1 FQALRIYIN
10 RELEELARTLAA
22 ALDLL
27 APGGRLAVISF
38 HSLEDRMV
46 KQCIVAAA
54 RPAAAHARL
63 PLRESEMPQPVLR
76 SLGRVLA
83 EDDEVSA
90 NARARSAV
98 LRVAERTQ
106 TPLPPEGGFAFVKIG
121 SLPGSDLA
129 PPPRRGG
136 KGGRR

>member
-1 FQALRIYIN
+1 
-10 RELEELARTLAA
+10 
-22 ALDLL
+22 
-27 APGGRLAVISF
+27 
-38 HSLEDRMV
+38 
-46 KQCIVAAA
+46 
-54 RPAAAHARL
+54 
-63 PLRESEMPQPVLR
+63 MPQPVLR

-83 EDDEVSA
+83 EDEEVAA

-98 LRVAERTQ
+98 LRVAERTA
-106 TPLPPEGGFAFVKIG
+106 TPLSAEGGMASVKIG

>member
-1 FQALRIYIN
+1 
-10 RELEELARTLAA
+10 
-22 ALDLL
+22 
-27 APGGRLAVISF
+27 LAVISF

-46 KQCIVAAA
+46 KQCIAAAA

-63 PLRESEMPQPVLR
+63 PLRESEMPQPILR

-98 LRVAERTQ
+98 LRVAERTE
-106 TPLPPEGGFAFVKIG
+106 TPLPAEGGFAFVKIG

-129 PPPRRGG
+129 PPPRRG